1 MNTTQRILE
10 ARREIALEYADKVE
24 WDINSVPSDDYG
36 DTQWRY
42 HIEYYIVINGIRY
55 ELGDDYFR
63 VKPNATEAYNT
74 MLSCLKD
81 GMMGDVLADIITQAE
96 HRGEC

>member
-1 MNTTQRILE
+1 MTTTQDIIRT
-10 ARREIALEYADKVE
+10 RREKAIEYADKVE

-36 DTQWRY
+36 DTQWKY

-55 ELGDDYFR
+55 DLGDDYFR
-63 VKPNATEAYNT
+63 VKPNATQAYNT

-81 GMMGDVLADIITQAE
+81 GMMGDVLADIITQTE
-96 HRGEC
+96 HRDES